1 VPDGVIPRAGNLQ
14 SDLKQLAGLVSTDV
28 PAYYLV
34 RLDSSASEWLAISY
48 VPDTAKVR
56 DKVHHGAPFL
66 LPTLLLDVFRLGWQY
81 LPPPPW

>member
-1 VPDGVIPRAGNLQ
+1 MPDGAAPRLGNLQ

-56 DKVHHGAPFL
+56 DKVREAPISG
-66 LPTLLLDVFRLGWQY
+66 PS
-81 LPPPPW
+81 

>member
-1 VPDGVIPRAGNLQ
+1 MPDGVAPRSGTLQ
-14 SDLKQLAGLVSTDV
+14 SDLRQLAGLVSTDV

-56 DKVHHGAPFL
+56 DKVREAPITG
-66 LPTLLLDVFRLGWQY
+66 PS
-81 LPPPPW
+81 

>member
-1 VPDGVIPRAGNLQ
+1 MPDGVAPRSGNLQ
-14 SDLKQLAGLVSTDV
+14 SDLKQLTGLVSTDV

-56 DKVHHGAPFL
+56 DKVREAPISG
-66 LPTLLLDVFRLGWQY
+66 PS
-81 LPPPPW
+81 

>member
-1 VPDGVIPRAGNLQ
+1 MPPGRAPCITEPIAESLVPDGGTKRSGSLQ
-14 SDLKQLAGLVSTDV
+14 NDLEQLAGLVSTDV

-56 DKVHHGAPFL
+56 DKVRGAPISQ
-66 LPTLLLDVFRLGWQY
+66 PS
-81 LPPPPW
+81 